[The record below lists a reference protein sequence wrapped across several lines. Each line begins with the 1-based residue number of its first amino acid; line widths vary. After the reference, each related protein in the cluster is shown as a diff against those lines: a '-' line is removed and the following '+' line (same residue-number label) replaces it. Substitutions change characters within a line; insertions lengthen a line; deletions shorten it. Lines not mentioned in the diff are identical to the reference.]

1 MGISISLLFFSACGG
16 GGNSEN
22 PASTPTAETGS
33 IGFSV
38 EWQGTPLSTSD
49 SSILGRSAELNCSA
63 SGIYSVSARVYDE
76 SNSLL
81 ASGEW
86 SCNAHSGTITG
97 IRAGSNRALVILGKD
112 SQGNNIFLGG
122 PVRGITIVP
131 NQTYNAGTIT
141 ASPYSINLVSPASD
155 SSIVNCD
162 FSFNWSGA
170 VGSKFEIQIDDN
182 LDFASPTLTQTLNEN
197 SYTPV
202 NLYPAKYYWRVRASD
217 SLGNSSGWSETWN
230 CTVLNAT
237 GQPPLPP
244 AGVTVTGGDG
254 QVTITWESVPGA
266 ARYDLYWSTSPDVSK
281 ASFTEKISN
290 VISPFT
296 HGGRTN
302 GTNYYYILTSVNNC
316 GESSASSRVSI
327 MAGQIPP
334 VPAGVSVLA
343 GDGQVAISWNA
354 IAGATY
360 NLYWGTVSGI
370 NKTTGTKI
378 PNVIT
383 SPYTHTGLVNGTTYY
398 YVVTAQN
405 ALGESSESSQVSATP
420 GRPPSAPTGVSA
432 TAGNAQV
439 ILNWQIV
446 SGATR
451 YDIYWATSPQVS
463 KNFYTEKIPNV
474 SLTGTFIHTGRT
486 NGTTYYYVV
495 TASNSYG
502 ESGESTAV
510 SATPGQPPPAPTG
523 VSATGGDRQVI
534 LTWGSVSG
542 TTSYNLYWGTAPG
555 VTKATGTKI
564 SGIISPSYTHVGRT
578 NGSTYYYVV
587 TAVNSYGESSES
599 TEVSATPGQPPSAP
613 TGVSAAAGDRQV
625 TLTWGS
631 VSGATSYNV
640 YWSTA
645 PGVTKATGT
654 KISGIISP
662 SYTHVGRTNGTTY
675 YYVITAVNSY
685 GESNESTEVSA
696 TPGQPPSPPTG
707 VSAAP
712 GNKRVTI
719 SWASVSGATSYNL
732 YWSTVPGVTKQT
744 GTKIPGV
751 ISPYAHTGRT
761 NGTTYYYVVT
771 AVNSYGESDGST
783 QVSARPN

>member
-1 MGISISLLFFSACGG
+1 MGISISLLFCSACGG

-63 SGIYSVSARVYDE
+63 SGIYSVAARVYDE

-237 GQPPLPP
+237 GQPPSAPT
-244 AGVTVTGGDG
+244 GVNASGGDG
-254 QVTITWESVPGA
+254 QVTIRWESVSGA
-266 ARYDLYWSTSPDVSK
+266 ARYDLYGSTSPEVSK
-281 ASFTEKISN
+281 TSYTEKISN

-296 HGGRTN
+296 HGGRAN
-302 GTNYYYILTSVNNC
+302 GTTYYYILTSVNNC
-316 GESSASSRVSI
+316 GESSESSRVSI

-334 VPAGVSVLA
+334 VPAGVNALA
-343 GDGQVAISWNA
+343 GDGQVSISWNVVSSV
-354 IAGATY
+354 TSY
-360 NLYWGTVSGI
+360 NLYWGTGPGV

-378 PNVIT
+378 SNVT
-383 SPYTHTGLVNGTTYY
+383 NPYTHAGRVNGTTYY

-420 GRPPSAPTGVSA
+420 GRPPSPPTGVSA
-432 TAGNAQV
+432 TGGDGQV
-439 ILNWQIV
+439 TISWQSV
-446 SGATR
+446 SGTTR
-451 YDIYWATSPQVS
+451 YDLYWSTSPHVS
-463 KNFYTEKIPNV
+463 KTSYTEKIPNV
-474 SLTGTFIHTGRT
+474 SSPFIHGGRSNGTTYYYVVTAINSYGESGESTEVSARPGQPPSPPTGVSAPAGDRQVAITWGSVSGATSYNIYWSTAPGVTKATGTKIPGVISPYTHTGRT

-495 TASNSYG
+495 TAANSYG
-502 ESGESTAV
+502 ESGESLEV
-510 SATPGQPPPAPTG
+510 SATPGQTPSPPTG
-523 VSATGGDRQVI
+523 VTATAGNGQVAI
-534 LTWGSVSG
+534 TWASVSG
-542 TTSYNLYWGTAPG
+542 ATSYNIYWSTVPV

-564 SGIISPSYTHVGRT
+564 SGVISPYTHTGRT
-578 NGSTYYYVV
+578 NGTTYYYVV
-587 TAVNSYGESSES
+587 TAVNSYGES
-599 TEVSATPGQPPSAP
+599 
-613 TGVSAAAGDRQV
+613 
-625 TLTWGS
+625 
-631 VSGATSYNV
+631 
-640 YWSTA
+640 
-645 PGVTKATGT
+645 
-654 KISGIISP
+654 
-662 SYTHVGRTNGTTY
+662 
-675 YYVITAVNSY
+675 
-685 GESNESTEVSA
+685 GESLQVSA

-707 VSAAP
+707 VSATA

-732 YWSTVPGVTKQT
+732 YWSTVPGVTKAT
-744 GTKIPGV
+744 GTKISAV
-751 ISPYAHTGRT
+751 VSPYAHTGRT
-761 NGTTYYYVVT
+761 SGIAYYYVVT
-771 AVNSYGESDGST
+771 AVNSYGESNESA
-783 QVSARPN
+783 QVSARPD